1 MLSLNRVDTSLKVF
15 IGLRR
20 TNDMLDKLIHKDIK
34 SYGLNV
40 TEFAVLEVLYNRG
53 EHTIQRI
60 KERILIA
67 SSSTT
72 YVVTNLEKKG
82 YIQRRQD
89 TKDKRVSYASLTDKG
104 RAFMDEIFPNHANAI
119 ASVFSDLSED
129 DLQSLQK
136 VLKRISTQSE

>member
-40 TEFAVLEVLYNRG
+40 TEFAVLEVLYNSG

-129 DLQSLQK
+129 ELQSLQK

>member
-129 DLQSLQK
+129 ELQSLQK
-136 VLKRISTQSE
+136 VLKRISTQSQ

>member
-129 DLQSLQK
+129 ELQSLQK
-136 VLKRISTQSE
+136 ILKRISTQSE

>member
-1 MLSLNRVDTSLKVF
+1 MLSLNRTETSLKVF
-15 IGLRR
+15 IGLKR
-20 TNDMLDKLIHKDIK
+20 TNDMLDKKIHKDIK

-89 TKDKRVSYASLTDKG
+89 PKDKRVSYASLTDKG
-104 RAFMDEIFPNHANAI
+104 QIFMEKIFPKHADAI
-119 ASVFSDLSED
+119 ASVFSDLTEEE
-129 DLQSLQK
+129 LESLQK
-136 VLKRISTQSE
+136 VLKRISTQAE

>member
-40 TEFAVLEVLYNRG
+40 TEFAVLELLYNRG

-129 DLQSLQK
+129 ELQSLQK

>member
-1 MLSLNRVDTSLKVF
+1 MNRVDTSLKVF

-40 TEFAVLEVLYNRG
+40 TEFAVLELLYNRG

-129 DLQSLQK
+129 ELQSLQK

>member
-60 KERILIA
+60 KECILIA

-129 DLQSLQK
+129 ELQSLQK

>member
-40 TEFAVLEVLYNRG
+40 TEFAVLEVLNNRG

-82 YIQRRQD
+82 YIKRRQD

-129 DLQSLQK
+129 ELQSLQK

>member
-1 MLSLNRVDTSLKVF
+1 MNRVDTSLKVF

-67 SSSTT
+67 SGSTT

-129 DLQSLQK
+129 ELQSLQK

>member
-1 MLSLNRVDTSLKVF
+1 MNRVDTSLKVF

-129 DLQSLQK
+129 ELQSLQK

>member
-89 TKDKRVSYASLTDKG
+89 TKDKRVSYASLTEKG
-104 RAFMDEIFPNHANAI
+104 RAFMDEIFPNHANTI
-119 ASVFSDLSED
+119 ASIFSDLSED
-129 DLQSLQK
+129 ELQGLQK

>member
-1 MLSLNRVDTSLKVF
+1 MNRVDTSLKVF

-129 DLQSLQK
+129 ELQSLQK
-136 VLKRISTQSE
+136 VLKRISTQSD

>member
-1 MLSLNRVDTSLKVF
+1 MNRVDTSLKVF

-72 YVVTNLEKKG
+72 YVVTNLEQKG

-129 DLQSLQK
+129 ELQSLQK

>member
-20 TNDMLDKLIHKDIK
+20 TNHMLDKLIHKDIK

-129 DLQSLQK
+129 ELQSLQK

>member
-1 MLSLNRVDTSLKVF
+1 MNRVDTSLKVF

-40 TEFAVLEVLYNRG
+40 TEFAVLEVLYNSG

-129 DLQSLQK
+129 ELQSLQK

>member
-1 MLSLNRVDTSLKVF
+1 MNRVDTSLKVF

-82 YIQRRQD
+82 YIKRRQD

-129 DLQSLQK
+129 ELQSLQK

>member
-82 YIQRRQD
+82 YIKRRQD

-129 DLQSLQK
+129 ELQSLQK

>member
-119 ASVFSDLSED
+119 SSVFSDLSED
-129 DLQSLQK
+129 ELQSLQK

>member
-129 DLQSLQK
+129 ELQSLQK
-136 VLKRISTQSE
+136 VLKRISTQSD

>member
-89 TKDKRVSYASLTDKG
+89 SKDKRVSYASLTDKG

-129 DLQSLQK
+129 ELQSLQK

>member
-119 ASVFSDLSED
+119 AFVFSDLSED
-129 DLQSLQK
+129 ELQSLQK

>member
-1 MLSLNRVDTSLKVF
+1 MNRVDTSLKVF

>member
-1 MLSLNRVDTSLKVF
+1 MLSLNRTETSLKVF
-15 IGLRR
+15 IGLKR
-20 TNDMLDKLIHKDIK
+20 TNDMLDKKIHKDIK

-72 YVVTNLEKKG
+72 YVVTNLEKKDISSVAK
-82 YIQRRQD
+82 IQ
-89 TKDKRVSYASLTDKG
+89 KINV
-104 RAFMDEIFPNHANAI
+104 
-119 ASVFSDLSED
+119 
-129 DLQSLQK
+129 
-136 VLKRISTQSE
+136 

>member
-1 MLSLNRVDTSLKVF
+1 MNRVDTSLKVF

-104 RAFMDEIFPNHANAI
+104 RAFMDEIFPNHANTI

-129 DLQSLQK
+129 ELQSLQK